1 MTPGRDD
8 VSEPGDVE
16 SGSHG
21 DGGNRL
27 AVGLGGFVAA
37 LLVVVT
43 VVVVSSSASP
53 TGHQVALPPPI
64 VTAPTAPT
72 STTPSTAVAVAAPPS
87 TIPVP
92 TLPPSVAVDLPIDG
106 SGAILH
112 PPSSPDVRVEDAP
125 NDCASLV
132 DNGWQSI
139 DCKVVTIGDGGLTYL
154 IEALPAP
161 SYVATR
167 AYVFRQRPGGS
178 EQLVLAAEDD
188 QGTKFESSEVE
199 AAVAPT
205 SPGRTPIIVIGFLG
219 GNSTH
224 LAIDVVEGPGTVV
237 VHQDL
242 GDGLVETGID
252 ELQTWG
258 GSSRPGAPPFIHDTI
273 RHVGSVWRIVAQ
285 QTVPSVEVPRSA
297 NAVA

>member
-1 MTPGRDD
+1 MTREHGD
-8 VSEPGDVE
+8 VSAPGDVQP
-16 SGSHG
+16 GSHG
-21 DGGNRL
+21 DGGKRL
-27 AVGLGGFVAA
+27 VLGLGGFVAA

-64 VTAPTAPT
+64 VTAST
-72 STTPSTAVAVAAPPS
+72 STTPTTSVAVTAPPS

-132 DNGWQSI
+132 DSGWQSI

-167 AYVFRQRPGGS
+167 AYIFRQRPDGS

-205 SPGRTPIIVIGFLG
+205 GPGRNPIIVIGFLG

-252 ELQTWG
+252 GLDTWA